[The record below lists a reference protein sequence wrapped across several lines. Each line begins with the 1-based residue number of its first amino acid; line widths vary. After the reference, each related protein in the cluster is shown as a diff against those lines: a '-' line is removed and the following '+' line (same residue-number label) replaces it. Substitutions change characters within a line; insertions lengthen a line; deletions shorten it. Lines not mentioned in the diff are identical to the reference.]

1 MNNSYVRK
9 IDELG
14 RVVIPKEVRNKLNIQ
29 DNENIIIYSDNKSI
43 NITKYSYLGENN
55 NFIINVCDSLA
66 DIYKIEVDIFDRDK
80 IIFSN
85 NKSGYRFIL
94 EKDLI
99 KDSVLIG
106 SIKFYS
112 NSLDNNIIKFFMKI
126 INLYFN
132 GCWIC
137 KV

>member
-85 NKSGYRFIL
+85 NKSGYRFNI

-112 NSLDNNIIKFFMKI
+112 NCLDNNIIKFFMKI

-132 GCWIC
+132 GC
-137 KV
+137 

>member
-43 NITKYSYLGENN
+43 NITKYSYLDENN

-85 NKSGYRFIL
+85 NKSGYRFNI

-112 NSLDNNIIKFFMKI
+112 NNVDSNIIKFFMKI

-132 GCWIC
+132 GC
-137 KV
+137 

>member
-43 NITKYSYLGENN
+43 NITKYSYLEENN

-66 DIYKIEVDIFDRDK
+66 DIFKIEVDIFDRDK

-85 NKSGYRFIL
+85 NKSGYRFML

-132 GCWIC
+132 GC
-137 KV
+137 

>member
-14 RVVIPKEVRNKLNIQ
+14 RIVIPKEVRNKLNIQ
-29 DNENIIIYSDNKSI
+29 DNENIIIYSDKKSI
-43 NITKYSYLGENN
+43 NITKYSYLDENN
-55 NFIINVCDSLA
+55 NFIINVCDVLA

-94 EKDLI
+94 EKELI

-112 NSLDNNIIKFFMKI
+112 NNVDNNIVKFFMKI

-132 GCWIC
+132 GC
-137 KV
+137 

>member
-29 DNENIIIYSDNKSI
+29 DNENIIIYSDKKSI
-43 NITKYSYLGENN
+43 NITKYSYLDENN
-55 NFIINVCDSLA
+55 NFIINVCDVLA

-85 NKSGYRFIL
+85 NKSDYRFIL

-132 GCWIC
+132 GC
-137 KV
+137 

>member
-43 NITKYSYLGENN
+43 NITKYSYLEENN
-55 NFIINVCDSLA
+55 NFIINFCDSLA

-85 NKSGYRFIL
+85 NKSGYRFII

-132 GCWIC
+132 GC
-137 KV
+137 

>member
-43 NITKYSYLGENN
+43 NITKYSYLEENN

-94 EKDLI
+94 EKELI

-112 NSLDNNIIKFFMKI
+112 NSLDNNIIKFFMRI

-132 GCWIC
+132 GC
-137 KV
+137 

>member
-43 NITKYSYLGENN
+43 NITKYSYLDENN

-85 NKSGYRFIL
+85 NKSGYRFII

-99 KDSVLIG
+99 KESVLIG

-132 GCWIC
+132 GC
-137 KV
+137 

>member
-43 NITKYSYLGENN
+43 NITKYSYLEENN

-85 NKSGYRFIL
+85 NKSGYRFNI
-94 EKDLI
+94 EKELI

-132 GCWIC
+132 GC
-137 KV
+137 

>member
-43 NITKYSYLGENN
+43 NITKYSYLEENN

-112 NSLDNNIIKFFMKI
+112 NGLDNNIIKFFMKI

-132 GCWIC
+132 GC
-137 KV
+137 

>member
-1 MNNSYVRK
+1 MNNSFVRK

-43 NITKYSYLGENN
+43 NITKYSYLDENN

-85 NKSGYRFIL
+85 NKSGYRFII
-94 EKDLI
+94 EKELI

-112 NSLDNNIIKFFMKI
+112 NSLDNNIIKFFMRI

-132 GCWIC
+132 GC
-137 KV
+137 

>member
-43 NITKYSYLGENN
+43 NISKYSYLDENN

-85 NKSGYRFIL
+85 NKSGYRFII
-94 EKDLI
+94 EKELI

-112 NSLDNNIIKFFMKI
+112 NNVDNNIIKFFMKI

-132 GCWIC
+132 GC
-137 KV
+137 

>member
-29 DNENIIIYSDNKSI
+29 DNENIIIYSDKKSI
-43 NITKYSYLGENN
+43 NITKYSYLDENN

-85 NKSGYRFIL
+85 NKSGYRFNI
-94 EKDLI
+94 EKELI

-132 GCWIC
+132 GC
-137 KV
+137 

>member
-29 DNENIIIYSDNKSI
+29 DNENIIIYSDKKSI
-43 NITKYSYLGENN
+43 NITKYSYLDENN
-55 NFIINVCDSLA
+55 NFIINVCDVLA

-85 NKSGYRFIL
+85 NKSGYRFII

-132 GCWIC
+132 GC
-137 KV
+137 

>member
-43 NITKYSYLGENN
+43 NITKYSYLEENN

-94 EKDLI
+94 EKDLN

-132 GCWIC
+132 GC
-137 KV
+137 

>member
-66 DIYKIEVDIFDRDK
+66 DIYEIEVDIFDRDK

-112 NSLDNNIIKFFMKI
+112 NSLDNNIIKFLMKI

-132 GCWIC
+132 GC
-137 KV
+137 

>member
-43 NITKYSYLGENN
+43 NITKYSYLDENN

-132 GCWIC
+132 GC
-137 KV
+137 

>member
-112 NSLDNNIIKFFMKI
+112 NSLDNNIIKFFMRI

-132 GCWIC
+132 GC
-137 KV
+137 

>member
-43 NITKYSYLGENN
+43 NITKYSYLDENN

-66 DIYKIEVDIFDRDK
+66 DIYEIEVDIFDRDK

-112 NSLDNNIIKFFMKI
+112 NNVDSNIIKFFMKI

-132 GCWIC
+132 GC
-137 KV
+137 

>member
-43 NITKYSYLGENN
+43 NITKYSYLDENN

-85 NKSGYRFIL
+85 NKSEYRFVT

-112 NSLDNNIIKFFMKI
+112 NCLDNNIIKFFMKI

-132 GCWIC
+132 GC
-137 KV
+137 

>member
-66 DIYKIEVDIFDRDK
+66 DIYEIEVDIFDRDK

-112 NSLDNNIIKFFMKI
+112 NNVDNNIIKFFMKI

-132 GCWIC
+132 GC
-137 KV
+137 

>member
-43 NITKYSYLGENN
+43 NITKYSYLDGNN

-85 NKSGYRFIL
+85 NKSGYRFNI
-94 EKDLI
+94 EKELI

-112 NSLDNNIIKFFMKI
+112 NNVDNNIIKFFMKI

-132 GCWIC
+132 GC
-137 KV
+137 

>member
-85 NKSGYRFIL
+85 NKSGYRFII

-112 NSLDNNIIKFFMKI
+112 NCLDNNIIKFFMKI

-132 GCWIC
+132 GC
-137 KV
+137 

>member
-29 DNENIIIYSDNKSI
+29 DNENIIIYSDKKSI
-43 NITKYSYLGENN
+43 NITKYSYLDENN
-55 NFIINVCDSLA
+55 NFIINVCDVLA

-85 NKSGYRFIL
+85 NKSDYRFII

-132 GCWIC
+132 GC
-137 KV
+137 

>member
-14 RVVIPKEVRNKLNIQ
+14 RVVIPKEVRNMLNIQ

-66 DIYKIEVDIFDRDK
+66 DIYEIEVDIFDRDK

-94 EKDLI
+94 EKELI

-132 GCWIC
+132 GC
-137 KV
+137 

>member
-43 NITKYSYLGENN
+43 NITKYSYLDENN

-85 NKSGYRFIL
+85 NKSGYRFII
-94 EKDLI
+94 EKELI

-112 NSLDNNIIKFFMKI
+112 NNVDNNIIKFFMKI

-132 GCWIC
+132 GC
-137 KV
+137 

>member
-43 NITKYSYLGENN
+43 NITKYSYLEENN

-132 GCWIC
+132 GC
-137 KV
+137 

>member
-29 DNENIIIYSDNKSI
+29 DNENIIIYSDKKSI
-43 NITKYSYLGENN
+43 NITKYSYLDENN

-85 NKSGYRFIL
+85 NKSGYRFNI
-94 EKDLI
+94 EKELI

-112 NSLDNNIIKFFMKI
+112 NSLDSNIIKFFMKI

-132 GCWIC
+132 GC
-137 KV
+137 

>member
-85 NKSGYRFIL
+85 NKSGYRFII

-132 GCWIC
+132 GC
-137 KV
+137 

>member
-43 NITKYSYLGENN
+43 NITKYSYLDENN

-66 DIYKIEVDIFDRDK
+66 DIYNIEVDIFDRDK

-85 NKSGYRFIL
+85 SNSGYRFNI

-112 NSLDNNIIKFFMKI
+112 NNVDNNIIKFFMKL

-132 GCWIC
+132 GC
-137 KV
+137 

>member
-1 MNNSYVRK
+1 MNNSFVRK

-43 NITKYSYLGENN
+43 NISKYSYLDENN

-66 DIYKIEVDIFDRDK
+66 DIYKIEVDILDRDK

-132 GCWIC
+132 GC
-137 KV
+137 

>member
-43 NITKYSYLGENN
+43 NITKYSYLEENN

-85 NKSGYRFIL
+85 NKSGYRFNI
-94 EKDLI
+94 EKELI

-112 NSLDNNIIKFFMKI
+112 NNVDNNIIKFFMKI

-132 GCWIC
+132 GC
-137 KV
+137 

>member
-29 DNENIIIYSDNKSI
+29 DNENIIIYSDKKSI
-43 NITKYSYLGENN
+43 NITKYSYLDENN

-132 GCWIC
+132 GC
-137 KV
+137 

>member
-132 GCWIC
+132 GC
-137 KV
+137 